1 VDDEDPHAA
10 AGEPTSR
17 TRAGN
22 IGNGMAATEID
33 QRRRVAVLGV
43 PIDAVRWDEA
53 LGRVARWADARES
66 RVICICNVHS
76 VVTASRDT
84 AFRGV
89 VEACDMATPDGAP
102 VAWMLR
108 RMGVRRQPRVNGP
121 DLMWRSCGEA
131 VAAGRAIY
139 LYGGSQRTLDLL
151 CERLREAY
159 PNLEIAGAVSPPFR
173 QLTADEDAAEVRRI
187 NASGAGVLFVGLG
200 CPKQEHWMQDHRDR
214 VHAVMI
220 GVGAAFDYHA
230 GTLPRAPAWMQRFG
244 LEWVHRLAH
253 EPRRL
258 WRRYLV
264 TNTVFT
270 VGAIRQLVARARS

>member
-1 VDDEDPHAA
+1 MAA
-10 AGEPTSR
+10 AES
-17 TRAGN
+17 
-22 IGNGMAATEID
+22 D

-53 LGRVARWADARES
+53 LARVARWADGRES
-66 RVICICNVHS
+66 RVVCICNVHS
-76 VVTASRDT
+76 VVTASRDP
-84 AFRGV
+84 AFGAV

-108 RMGVRRQPRVNGP
+108 RLGVRRQPRVNGP

-131 VAAGRAIY
+131 AASGRGIY
-139 LYGGSQRTLDLL
+139 LYGGSQQTLDLL
-151 CERLREAY
+151 CGRLREAY
-159 PNLEIAGAVSPPFR
+159 PALQIAGAVSPPFR
-173 QLTADEDAAEVRRI
+173 PLTAEEDAAEVERI
-187 NASGAGVLFVGLG
+187 NSSGVGLLFVGLG
-200 CPKQEHWMQDHRDR
+200 CPKQEHWMQDHRDQ

-264 TNTVFT
+264 TNSLFT
-270 VGAIRQLVARARS
+270 AGAIRQLLARARS